1 MAQEIPA
8 AMKFIRGGSFTM
20 GSNVAY
26 PDEAPERRVTVPD
39 FWIDVT
45 PVTNYQ
51 FARFVADTGY
61 VTFAE
66 LPPDASQYPGMLP
79 EMARAGSLVFVPPRQ
94 PVAASEGAV
103 WWQYVFGACW
113 KHPLGPGS
121 SIEAIMEHPV
131 VHITPADA
139 NAYAQWAGKI
149 LPTEAQWEFAAR
161 GALEGRTYA
170 WGDELEPHG
179 VPMARIWRGVFPHI
193 NEAPAG
199 LERTS
204 PVGSYPPNGYGLYD
218 MIGNVWEWT
227 ADPYRANPSSA
238 AGSPSSP
245 QCCGAKLQGAEE
257 SQQHAGEA
265 SVSMSIP
272 LGVVKGGSHLCA
284 PNYCQRYRPSARWP
298 QPIDTSTSHIGFRCM
313 RLSAP

>member
-1 MAQEIPA
+1 MAQEIQA
-8 AMKFIRGGSFTM
+8 AMKLVRGGSFTM

-26 PDEAPERRVTVPD
+26 PDEAPERCVTVAD

-45 PVTNYQ
+45 PVTNSQ
-51 FARFVADTGY
+51 FARFVAETGY

-66 LPPDASQYPGMLP
+66 LPPDPAQYPGMPP
-79 EMARAGSLVFVPPRQ
+79 EMARAGSLVFVPPRRA
-94 PVAASEGAV
+94 VAAWEGAV

-113 KHPLGPGS
+113 KHPFGPGS
-121 SIEAIMEHPV
+121 SIDAIMEHPV

-139 NAYAQWAGKI
+139 KAYAKWAAKT

-161 GALEGRTYA
+161 GGLEGKTYA
-170 WGDELEPHG
+170 WGNELEPDG

-193 NEAPAG
+193 NEAPPG
-199 LERTS
+199 LDRTS
-204 PVGSYPPNGYGLYD
+204 PVGSYPPNGYDLYD

-227 ADPYRANPSSA
+227 ADRYQAHP
-238 AGSPSSP
+238 GSGVSPPSSP
-245 QCCGAKLQGAEE
+245 QCCGAKLQAAEE
-257 SQQHAGEA
+257 SRQHAGEA
-265 SVSMSIP
+265 SASMSIP